1 MNNILTNSKQ
11 KILKYEMGTPAM
23 TTYSRGR
30 AVINLVDRSVDHR
43 QYFHSWCCANSFLA
57 VVRCRPF
64 STTEAVPSRFDH
76 S

>member
-11 KILKYEMGTPAM
+11 KILNYEMRTPAM

-30 AVINLVDRSVDHR
+30 AVINLVNCSEDHV
-43 QYFHSWCCANSFLA
+43 QYFHSWCCANSFLT
-57 VVRCRPF
+57 VVRGKPF
-64 STTEAVPSRFDH
+64 GTTEGVHSRSDH